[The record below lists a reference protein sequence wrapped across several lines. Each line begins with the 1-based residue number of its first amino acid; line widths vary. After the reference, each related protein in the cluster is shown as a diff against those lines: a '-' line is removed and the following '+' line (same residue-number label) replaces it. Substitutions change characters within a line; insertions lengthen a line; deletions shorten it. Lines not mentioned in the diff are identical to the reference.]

1 MYKIGIDVG
10 GTTIK
15 CGVIKNGEL
24 IEKQAVKTPV
34 GQVDDAVSETEKLI
48 QSVLKNSNIT
58 LSDIDFIGVGLP
70 GTVHKN
76 VVTYANN
83 LDWYGVPFATL
94 LEKRIGK
101 KVVSDNDARCALY
114 AELNLGAGKNKS
126 EVLMV
131 TLGTGVGTAFT
142 SNGKVHKGF
151 LSAGGEG
158 GIMTYKDGLWEEY
171 ASTLALVKRVQKLK
185 NSSTPL
191 GEFLSDKEIDG
202 KTIFS
207 AERERIKGAK
217 EIIDEHIGYIADGI
231 VSLVNLLRPQTVIIG
246 GAIAKEERIVVS
258 LEEIVSKRA
267 YGGEYN
273 PKVELVS
280 SKVNDAGIIG
290 ATFIEE

>member
-1 MYKIGIDVG
+1 MCKIGIDVG

-15 CGVIKNGEL
+15 CGVVKNNE
-24 IEKQAVKTPV
+24 IVFKQAVKTPIKK
-34 GQVDDAVSETEKLI
+34 VDEVVSETEKLI
-48 QSVLKNSNIT
+48 YSLLKKCEIN

-83 LDWYGVPFATL
+83 LDWYGVPFAEL
-94 LEKRIGK
+94 LEKRIQK

-114 AELNLGAGKNKS
+114 AELNVGAGIGKS

-151 LSAGGEG
+151 MSAGGEG
-158 GIMTYKDGLWEEY
+158 GIMTYKDGIWEEY

-185 NSSTPL
+185 NTDAPL
-191 GEFLSDKEIDG
+191 GIYLSDKEIDG
-202 KTIFS
+202 KTIFD
-207 AERERIKGAK
+207 AEQEKIEGAK
-217 EIIDEHIGYIADGI
+217 ELIDVHIGYIADGI

-246 GAIAKEERIVVS
+246 GAIAKENRIITPLKSAVQ
-258 LEEIVSKRA
+258 KRA

-273 PKVELVS
+273 PKIELVS
-280 SKVNDAGIIG
+280 AKVSDAGIIG